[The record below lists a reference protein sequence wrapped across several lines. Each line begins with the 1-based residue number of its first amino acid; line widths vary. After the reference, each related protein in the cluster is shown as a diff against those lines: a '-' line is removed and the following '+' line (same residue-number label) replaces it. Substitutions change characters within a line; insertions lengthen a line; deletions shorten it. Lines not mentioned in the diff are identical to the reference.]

1 MEQNYRDRTYKT
13 NVYKEKVFNRKLT
26 SAVNSLMFNT
36 LHRFYKL
43 E

>member
-26 SAVNSLMFNT
+26 STVNLLMFNI